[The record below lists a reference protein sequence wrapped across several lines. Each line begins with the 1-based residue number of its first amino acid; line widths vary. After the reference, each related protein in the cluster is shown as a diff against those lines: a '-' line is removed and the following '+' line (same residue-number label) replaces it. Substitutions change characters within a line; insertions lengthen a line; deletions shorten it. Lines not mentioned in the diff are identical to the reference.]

1 MRRTALTAA
10 LILSAA
16 AAAIII
22 GVVFAYIPY
31 YL

>member
-1 MRRTALTAA
+1 MPEYSRVAA

-31 YL
+31 SL